1 VYGAPFLI
9 SQRARARWPSPRR
22 LSPPAPA
29 PRPLAEIQSFYER
42 GWKDMSKRFFGAS
55 AWPTA
60 REVRGSAR
68 RWCRPPLARAPRRR
82 RPRLAAPRPPAF
94 RSAHSQVAP
103 LVRDDRAFLALY
115 RLLFYRHILAN
126 LNSAEAPVTFAQ
138 FAEVRTNAQRQQQQQ
153 QRQQ

>member
-1 VYGAPFLI
+1 
-9 SQRARARWPSPRR
+9 
-22 LSPPAPA
+22 
-29 PRPLAEIQSFYER
+29 
-42 GWKDMSKRFFGAS
+42 MSKRFFGAS

-60 REVRGSAR
+60 REVRGRR
-68 RWCRPPLARAPRRR
+68 RWCRPPLARAPRRW

-138 FAEVRTNAQRQQQQQ
+138 FAEVRTNAQQQRQQRQQRQQQQ
-153 QRQQ
+153 